1 MLIIIRGVVCHSIRA
16 HWHTVIQVSEGGDV
30 HLYVL
35 RGSLAVLTSKDD
47 VCQLPS
53 RHSSIRLSSFSHAH
67 LLRSDTHTH
76 TLSLSLSHTHRVVRV
91 LWGPWVHGEGR
102 ARKVRLDRR
111 ARLAAWDLRRLFQKL
126 VVSCW
131 DYYYRD

>member
-1 MLIIIRGVVCHSIRA
+1 M
-16 HWHTVIQVSEGGDV
+16 

-53 RHSSIRLSSFSHAH
+53 RHSSIRLSSFPHAH

-76 TLSLSLSHTHRVVRV
+76 SLSHTHTQGGT
-91 LWGPWVHGEGR
+91 GPMGPMGPRGRKGKEGPTGSEGEAGGMGPE
-102 ARKVRLDRR
+102 APISKV
-111 ARLAAWDLRRLFQKL
+111 
-126 VVSCW
+126 SG
-131 DYYYRD
+131 